1 MPDSNY
7 SFNLNPNLLSAF
19 NSPSLLGDTNASSL
33 NGIGYDP
40 TSLAQIQSW
49 GLPNMTSNSAP
60 PTSNLMTDIFG
71 KDGKMGYA
79 NTALN
84 LGQGLFSLWSGYQGL
99 KQMRESAKL
108 QRDQFAFN
116 KAGLTSDYNSKL
128 ENKQRNMIAGL
139 GGSANAQAMG
149 VASIADQMKKYGV

>member
-1 MPDSNY
+1 MGWED
-7 SFNLNPNLLSAF
+7 NLNGASNSNSNFMQAF
-19 NSPSLLGDTNASSL
+19 TAYTPRESYLTPSDFLMPTQQMNITMPGLGGNSGP
-33 NGIGYDP
+33 
-40 TSLAQIQSW
+40 Q
-49 GLPNMTSNSAP
+49 TSNM
-60 PTSNLMTDIFG
+60 MTDIFG